1 MKKRFVLAMVLCIAL
16 CLAFGG
22 AALASSADN
31 SLGYVN
37 DAVGLLSLDEQQE
50 LETTAAQLAERYG
63 CGVYVIIVDDYTDYT
78 NGGIQDFS
86 EAMYDHY
93 GLGLGD
99 DRNCLLLSL
108 SMSER
113 DYDLDAHGSIANRAF
128 TDYGK
133 EQLAQE
139 FIDDFRYDNWFAGFR
154 DYMSTAGQYLEES
167 ENGAP
172 VDVPGYDGTPDYD
185 GGYTE
190 SYSSG
195 ANILMIVVIPCL
207 ISLAVCG
214 IFAAQMK
221 TARRQTGARGY
232 ISHGGVDM
240 RVTQDQFLYHTETRQ
255 PIPQNDNNSG
265 GGTTVNSAGHS
276 HSSGKF

>member
-22 AALASSADN
+22 AAYASSAADG

-63 CGVYVIIVDDYTDYT
+63 CGVYVIIVEDYTDYT
-78 NGGIQDFS
+78 NGGIEDFS
-86 EAMYDHY
+86 EAMFDHY

-139 FIDDFRYDNWFAGFR
+139 FIDDFRYDNWFDGFR
-154 DYMSTAGQYLEES
+154 DYMSTAGQYLEVA
-167 ENGAP
+167 ENGTP
-172 VDVPGYDGTPDYD
+172 VD
-185 GGYTE
+185 E
-190 SYSSG
+190 YSGDSEIDPAVSAG
-195 ANILMIVVIPCL
+195 VNILLIVGVPCL
-207 ISLAVCG
+207 ISLCVCG
-214 IFAAQMK
+214 VFAAQMK

>member
-1 MKKRFVLAMVLCIAL
+1 MDMKKRFVLAMILCITL

-22 AALASSADN
+22 AAYASSGGN

-37 DAVGLLSLDEQQE
+37 DAVGLLSLEEQQE

-78 NGGIQDFS
+78 NGSIEDFS
-86 EAMYDHY
+86 EAMYDYY

-113 DYDLDAHGSIANRAF
+113 DYDLDAHGSIGNYAF

-133 EQLAQE
+133 KTLANE
-139 FIDDFRYDNWFAGFR
+139 FIDDFRYDNWFDGFR
-154 DYMSTAGQYLEES
+154 DYMSTAGQYLEAA
-167 ENGAP
+167 ENGTP
-172 VDVPGYDGTPDYD
+172 VDDYSD
-185 GGYTE
+185 DEVDPAVSAGE
-190 SYSSG
+190 D
-195 ANILMIVVIPCL
+195 ILFIVVIPCL

>member
-22 AALASSADN
+22 AAYASSGG
-31 SLGYVN
+31 SLGYVT
-37 DAVGLLSLDEQQE
+37 DTVGLLTQEEQRE
-50 LETTAAQLAERYG
+50 LETTAAQLAESYG
-63 CGVYVIIVDDYTDYT
+63 CGVYVIIVEDYTDYT
-78 NGGIQDFS
+78 NGGIEDFS

-139 FIDDFRYDNWFAGFR
+139 FIDDFYYDNWFDGFR
-154 DYMSTAGQYLEES
+154 DYMSTAGQYLEVA
-167 ENGAP
+167 ENGTP
-172 VDVPGYDGTPDYD
+172 VD
-185 GGYTE
+185 E
-190 SYSSG
+190 YSGDSEIDPAVSAG
-195 ANILMIVVIPCL
+195 VNILFIVGIPCL

-221 TARRQTGARGY
+221 TARRQTGARCY

-265 GGTTVNSAGHS
+265 GGTTINSAGHS

>member
-1 MKKRFVLAMVLCIAL
+1 MVLCIAL

-22 AALASSADN
+22 AAYASSGG
-31 SLGYVN
+31 SPGYVT
-37 DAVGLLSLDEQQE
+37 DTVGLLTQEEQRE
-50 LETTAAQLAERYG
+50 LETTAAQLAESYG
-63 CGVYVIIVDDYTDYT
+63 CGVYVIIVEDYTDYT
-78 NGGIQDFS
+78 NGGIEDFS
-86 EAMYDHY
+86 EAMFDQY

-139 FIDDFRYDNWFAGFR
+139 FIDDFRYDNWFDGFR
-154 DYMSTAGQYLEES
+154 DYMSTAGQYLEAA
-167 ENGAP
+167 ENGTP
-172 VDVPGYDGTPDYD
+172 VDI
-185 GGYTE
+185 
-190 SYSSG
+190 YSDDEIDPAVSAG
-195 ANILMIVVIPCL
+195 VNILFIVVIPCL

-255 PIPQNDNNSG
+255 HIPDKSDAPS
-265 GGTTVNSAGHS
+265 GGTTVDSQGFS
-276 HSSGKF
+276 GRGGKF

>member
-22 AALASSADN
+22 AAYAASSG
-31 SLGYVN
+31 SSGYVI
-37 DAVGLLSLDEQQE
+37 DDIGLLSAEEQQE
-50 LETTAAQLAERYG
+50 LENTAAQLAVKYG

-78 NGGIQDFS
+78 NGSIQDFS

-113 DYDLDAHGSIANRAF
+113 DYDLDAHGSIGNYAF

-139 FIDDFRYDNWFAGFR
+139 FIDDFRYDNWFDGFR
-154 DYMSTAGQYLEES
+154 DYMSTAGQYLEAA
-167 ENGAP
+167 ENGTP
-172 VDVPGYDGTPDYD
+172 VDI
-185 GGYTE
+185 
-190 SYSSG
+190 YSDDEIDPAVSAG
-195 ANILMIVVIPCL
+195 VNILFIVVIPCL

-255 PIPQNDNNSG
+255 PIPQENNNSG

>member
-1 MKKRFVLAMVLCIAL
+1 MDMKKRFVLAMILCIAL

-22 AALASSADN
+22 AALASSSGD
-31 SLGYVN
+31 SLSYVS
-37 DAVGLLSLDEQQE
+37 DTVGLLSLEEQQE

-78 NGGIQDFS
+78 NGSIEDFS
-86 EAMYDHY
+86 EAMYDYY

-99 DRNCLLLSL
+99 DRNCLILSL

-113 DYDLDAHGSIANRAF
+113 DYDLDAHGSIGNYAF

-139 FIDDFRYDNWFAGFR
+139 FIDDFRYDNWFDGFR
-154 DYMSTAGQYLEES
+154 DYMSTAGQYLEVA
-167 ENGAP
+167 ENGTP
-172 VDVPGYDGTPDYD
+172 VDEYSD
-185 GGYTE
+185 GGEIDPAVST
-190 SYSSG
+190 G
-195 ANILMIVVIPCL
+195 VNILLIVGVPCL

-240 RVTQDQFLYHTETRQ
+240 RVTQDQFLYHTVTRQ

>member
-16 CLAFGG
+16 CLALGG
-22 AALASSADN
+22 AAYASSSGD
-31 SLGYVN
+31 SLGYVS
-37 DAVGLLSLDEQQE
+37 DTVGLLSLDEQQE

-78 NGGIQDFS
+78 NGSIQDFS
-86 EAMYDHY
+86 EAMYDYY

-113 DYDLDAHGSIANRAF
+113 DYDLDAHGSIGNYAF

-139 FIDDFRYDNWFAGFR
+139 FIDDFRYDNWFDGFR
-154 DYMSTAGQYLEES
+154 DYMSTAGQYLEAA
-167 ENGAP
+167 ENGEP
-172 VDVPGYDGTPDYD
+172 VDVYGD
-185 GGYTE
+185 
-190 SYSSG
+190 SG
-195 ANILMIVVIPCL
+195 EIDPAVSTGVNILFIVVIPCL

-255 PIPQNDNNSG
+255 HIPDKSDAPS
-265 GGTTVNSAGHS
+265 GGTTVDSQGFS
-276 HSSGKF
+276 GRGGKF

>member
-22 AALASSADN
+22 AALASSAGN

-37 DAVGLLSLDEQQE
+37 DAVGLLSPDEQQE

-78 NGGIQDFS
+78 NGSTRDFAKETYINYDLGVGEDKNGI
-86 EAMYDHY
+86 
-93 GLGLGD
+93 
-99 DRNCLLLSL
+99 LLVLSI
-108 SMSER
+108 SDR
-113 DYDLDAHGSIANRAF
+113 DYYLLPKGDIANAAF
-128 TDYGK
+128 TDYGQ
-133 EQLAQE
+133 EQLTQE
-139 FIDDFRYDNWFAGFR
+139 FLDDFRYDNWFAGFR
-154 DYMSTAGQYLEES
+154 DYMSTAGQYLEAA
-167 ENGAP
+167 ENGTG
-172 VDVPGYDGTPDYD
+172 V
-185 GGYTE
+185 
-190 SYSSG
+190 
-195 ANILMIVVIPCL
+195 NILFIVVIPCL

-255 PIPQNDNNSG
+255 HIPDKSDAPS
-265 GGTTVNSAGHS
+265 GGTTVDSQGFS
-276 HSSGKF
+276 GRGGKF

>member
-1 MKKRFVLAMVLCIAL
+1 MDMKKRFVLAMVLCIAL
-16 CLAFGG
+16 CLTLGG
-22 AALASSADN
+22 TAYATSSGSSN
-31 SLGYVN
+31 YVI
-37 DAVGLLSLDEQQE
+37 DDIGLLSADEQQE

-78 NGGIQDFS
+78 NGSIEDFS
-86 EAMYDHY
+86 EAMYEYY

-113 DYDLDAHGSIANRAF
+113 DYDLDAHGSIGNYAF

-154 DYMSTAGQYLEES
+154 DYMSTAGQYLEVA
-167 ENGAP
+167 ENGEP
-172 VDVPGYDGTPDYD
+172 VDVYGD
-185 GGYTE
+185 
-190 SYSSG
+190 SG
-195 ANILMIVVIPCL
+195 EIDPAVSTGVNILFIVVIPCL

>member
-1 MKKRFVLAMVLCIAL
+1 MDMKKRFVLAMVLCIAL
-16 CLAFGG
+16 CLTLGG
-22 AALASSADN
+22 TAYATSSGSSN
-31 SLGYVN
+31 YVI
-37 DAVGLLSLDEQQE
+37 DDIGLLSADEQQE

-78 NGGIQDFS
+78 NGSIEDFS
-86 EAMYDHY
+86 EAMYDYY

-113 DYDLDAHGSIANRAF
+113 DYDLDAHGSIGNYAF

-139 FIDDFRYDNWFAGFR
+139 FIDDFRYDNWFDGFR
-154 DYMSTAGQYLEES
+154 DYMSTAGQYLEAA
-167 ENGAP
+167 ENGTP
-172 VDVPGYDGTPDYD
+172 VDVYGD
-185 GGYTE
+185 
-190 SYSSG
+190 SG
-195 ANILMIVVIPCL
+195 EIDPAVSTGVNILFIVVIPCL

>member
-22 AALASSADN
+22 AALASSAGD
-31 SLGYVN
+31 SISYVS
-37 DAVGLLSLDEQQE
+37 DTVGLLSPDEQQE

-78 NGGIQDFS
+78 NGSIQDFS

-154 DYMSTAGQYLEES
+154 DYMSTAGQYLEAA
-167 ENGAP
+167 ENGTP
-172 VDVPGYDGTPDYD
+172 VDI
-185 GGYTE
+185 
-190 SYSSG
+190 YSDDEIAPAVSAG
-195 ANILMIVVIPCL
+195 VNILFIVGIPCL

-255 PIPQNDNNSG
+255 PIPQNNNNSG

>member
-16 CLAFGG
+16 CLALDG

-37 DAVGLLSLDEQQE
+37 DAVGLLSPDEQQE

-78 NGGIQDFS
+78 NGSIQDFS

-113 DYDLDAHGSIANRAF
+113 DYDLDAHGSIGNYAF

-139 FIDDFRYDNWFAGFR
+139 FIDDFRYDNWFDGFR
-154 DYMSTAGQYLEES
+154 DYMSTAGQYLEAA
-167 ENGAP
+167 ENGTP
-172 VDVPGYDGTPDYD
+172 VDI
-185 GGYTE
+185 
-190 SYSSG
+190 YSDDEIDPAVSAG
-195 ANILMIVVIPCL
+195 VNILFIVVIPCL

-240 RVTQDQFLYHTETRQ
+240 RVTQDQFLYNTETRQ
-255 PIPQNDNNSG
+255 PIPQNNNNSG

>member
-22 AALASSADN
+22 AAYASSGG
-31 SLGYVN
+31 SPGYVT
-37 DAVGLLSLDEQQE
+37 DTVGLLTQEEQRE
-50 LETTAAQLAERYG
+50 LETTAAQLAESYG
-63 CGVYVIIVDDYTDYT
+63 CGVYVIIVEDYTDYT
-78 NGGIQDFS
+78 NGGIEDFS
-86 EAMYDHY
+86 EAMFDHY

-133 EQLAQE
+133 KQLAQE
-139 FIDDFRYDNWFAGFR
+139 FIDDFRYDNWFDGFR
-154 DYMSTAGQYLEES
+154 DYMSTAGQYLEAA
-167 ENGAP
+167 ENGTP
-172 VDVPGYDGTPDYD
+172 VDVYGD
-185 GGYTE
+185 
-190 SYSSG
+190 SG
-195 ANILMIVVIPCL
+195 EIDPAVSTGVNILFIVGIPCL

>member
-22 AALASSADN
+22 AALASSAGN

-78 NGGIQDFS
+78 NGSIQDFS
-86 EAMYDHY
+86 ETMYDYY

-99 DRNCLLLSL
+99 DRNCLILSL

-113 DYDLDAHGSIANRAF
+113 DYDLDAHGSIGNYAF

-139 FIDDFRYDNWFAGFR
+139 FIDDFRYDNWFDGFR
-154 DYMSTAGQYLEES
+154 DYMSTAGQYLEAA
-167 ENGAP
+167 ENGTP
-172 VDVPGYDGTPDYD
+172 VDEYSD
-185 GGYTE
+185 GGEIDPAVST
-190 SYSSG
+190 G
-195 ANILMIVVIPCL
+195 VNILLIVGVPCL

>member
-22 AALASSADN
+22 AAYASSGG
-31 SLGYVN
+31 SLGYVT
-37 DAVGLLSLDEQQE
+37 DTVGLLTQEEQRE
-50 LETTAAQLAERYG
+50 LETTAAQLAESYG
-63 CGVYVIIVDDYTDYT
+63 CGVYVIIVEDYTDYT
-78 NGGIQDFS
+78 NGGIEDFS
-86 EAMYDHY
+86 EAMFDHY

-139 FIDDFRYDNWFAGFR
+139 FIDDFRYDNWFDGFM
-154 DYMSTAGQYLEES
+154 DYMSTAGQYLEAA
-167 ENGAP
+167 ENGTP
-172 VDVPGYDGTPDYD
+172 VDI
-185 GGYTE
+185 
-190 SYSSG
+190 YSDDEIDPAVSAG
-195 ANILMIVVIPCL
+195 VNILFIVGIPCL

-255 PIPQNDNNSG
+255 PIQQNDNHSG

>member
-1 MKKRFVLAMVLCIAL
+1 MVLCIAL

-22 AALASSADN
+22 AAYASSGG
-31 SLGYVN
+31 SLGYVT
-37 DAVGLLSLDEQQE
+37 DTVGLLTQEEQRE

-78 NGGIQDFS
+78 NGSTRDFAKETYINYDLGVGEDKNGI
-86 EAMYDHY
+86 
-93 GLGLGD
+93 
-99 DRNCLLLSL
+99 LLVLSI
-108 SMSER
+108 SDR
-113 DYDLDAHGSIANRAF
+113 DYYLLTKGDIANAAF
-128 TDYGK
+128 TDYGQ
-133 EQLAQE
+133 EQLTQE
-139 FIDDFRYDNWFAGFR
+139 FLDDFRYDNWFAGFR

-167 ENGAP
+167 
-172 VDVPGYDGTPDYD
+172 D
-185 GGYTE
+185 
-190 SYSSG
+190 G
-195 ANILMIVVIPCL
+195 ANILMIVGIPCL

-255 PIPQNDNNSG
+255 HIPDKSDAPS
-265 GGTTVNSAGHS
+265 GGTTVDSQGFS
-276 HSSGKF
+276 GRGGKF

>member
-1 MKKRFVLAMVLCIAL
+1 MDMKKRFVLAMVLCIAL
-16 CLAFGG
+16 CLTLGG
-22 AALASSADN
+22 TAYASSGGN

-37 DAVGLLSLDEQQE
+37 DAVGLLSLEEQQE

-78 NGGIQDFS
+78 NGSIEDFS
-86 EAMYDHY
+86 EAMYDYY

-113 DYDLDAHGSIANRAF
+113 YYDLDAHGSIGNYAF

-133 EQLAQE
+133 KTLANE
-139 FIDDFRYDNWFAGFR
+139 FIDDFRYDNWFDGFR
-154 DYMSTAGQYLEES
+154 DYMSTAGQYLEAA
-167 ENGAP
+167 ENGTP
-172 VDVPGYDGTPDYD
+172 VDDYSD
-185 GGYTE
+185 DEVDPAVSAGVD
-190 SYSSG
+190 
-195 ANILMIVVIPCL
+195 ILFIVVIPCL

-255 PIPQNDNNSG
+255 PIPQNNNNSG

>member
-22 AALASSADN
+22 AAYASSGG
-31 SLGYVN
+31 SPGYVT
-37 DAVGLLSLDEQQE
+37 DTVGLLTQEEQRE

-78 NGGIQDFS
+78 NGGIEDFS
-86 EAMYDHY
+86 EAMFDHY
-93 GLGLGD
+93 GIGLGD

-139 FIDDFRYDNWFAGFR
+139 FIDDFRYDNWFDGFR
-154 DYMSTAGQYLEES
+154 DYMSTAGQYLEAA
-167 ENGAP
+167 ENGPP
-172 VDVPGYDGTPDYD
+172 VDI
-185 GGYTE
+185 
-190 SYSSG
+190 YSDDEIDPAVSAG
-195 ANILMIVVIPCL
+195 VNILFIVGIPCL

-255 PIPQNDNNSG
+255 PIPQNNNNSG

>member
-1 MKKRFVLAMVLCIAL
+1 MVLCIAL

-22 AALASSADN
+22 AALASSAGD
-31 SLGYVN
+31 SISYVS
-37 DAVGLLSLDEQQE
+37 DTVGLLSPDEQQE

-78 NGGIQDFS
+78 NGSIQDFS
-86 EAMYDHY
+86 EVMFDHY

-139 FIDDFRYDNWFAGFR
+139 FIDDFRYDNWFDGFK
-154 DYMSTAGQYLEES
+154 DYLSTAGQYLEES

-255 PIPQNDNNSG
+255 HIPDKSDAPS
-265 GGTTVNSAGHS
+265 GGTTVDSQGFS
-276 HSSGKF
+276 GRGGKF

>member
-22 AALASSADN
+22 AAYASSGG
-31 SLGYVN
+31 SPGYVT
-37 DAVGLLSLDEQQE
+37 DTVGLLTQEEQRE

-78 NGGIQDFS
+78 NGSIQDFS

-113 DYDLDAHGSIANRAF
+113 DYDLDAHGSIGNDAF

-139 FIDDFRYDNWFAGFR
+139 FIDDFRYDNWFDGFR
-154 DYMSTAGQYLEES
+154 DYMSTAGQYLEAA
-167 ENGAP
+167 ENGTP
-172 VDVPGYDGTPDYD
+172 VDI
-185 GGYTE
+185 
-190 SYSSG
+190 YSDDEIDPAVSTG
-195 ANILMIVVIPCL
+195 VNILFIVVIPCL

-240 RVTQDQFLYHTETRQ
+240 RVTQDQFLYHTEARQ
-255 PIPQNDNNSG
+255 PIPQNDNHSG

>member
-22 AALASSADN
+22 AALASSAGN

-78 NGGIQDFS
+78 NGSIQDFS

-108 SMSER
+108 SMCER
-113 DYDLDAHGSIANRAF
+113 DNDLDAHGSIGNYAF

-139 FIDDFRYDNWFAGFR
+139 FIDDFRYDNWFDGFR
-154 DYMSTAGQYLEES
+154 DYMSTAGQYLEAA
-167 ENGAP
+167 ENGTP
-172 VDVPGYDGTPDYD
+172 VDVYGD
-185 GGYTE
+185 
-190 SYSSG
+190 SG
-195 ANILMIVVIPCL
+195 EIDPAVSTGVNILFIVVIPCL

-221 TARRQTGARGY
+221 TARRKTGARGY

>member
-1 MKKRFVLAMVLCIAL
+1 MKKRFVLAMILCIAL

-22 AALASSADN
+22 AALASSSGD
-31 SLGYVN
+31 SLSYVS
-37 DAVGLLSLDEQQE
+37 DTVGLLSLDEQQE
-50 LETTAAQLAERYG
+50 LETTAVQLAERYG
-63 CGVYVIIVDDYTDYT
+63 CGVYVFIVDDYTDYT
-78 NGGIQDFS
+78 NGSIQDFS
-86 EAMYDHY
+86 EAMYDYY

-99 DRNCLLLSL
+99 DRNCLILSL

-113 DYDLDAHGSIANRAF
+113 DYDLDAHGSIGNYAF

-139 FIDDFRYDNWFAGFR
+139 FIDDFRYDNWFDGFR
-154 DYMSTAGQYLEES
+154 DYMSTAGQYLEAA
-167 ENGAP
+167 ENGTP
-172 VDVPGYDGTPDYD
+172 VDEYSD
-185 GGYTE
+185 GGEIDPAVST
-190 SYSSG
+190 G
-195 ANILMIVVIPCL
+195 VNILLIVGVPCL

>member
-22 AALASSADN
+22 AALASSAGN

-78 NGGIQDFS
+78 NGSTRDFAKETYINYDLGVGEDKNGI
-86 EAMYDHY
+86 
-93 GLGLGD
+93 
-99 DRNCLLLSL
+99 LLVLSI
-108 SMSER
+108 SDR
-113 DYDLDAHGSIANRAF
+113 DYYLLTKGDIANAAF
-128 TDYGK
+128 TDYGQ
-133 EQLAQE
+133 EQLTQE
-139 FIDDFRYDNWFAGFR
+139 FLDDFRYDNWFAGFR
-154 DYMSTAGQYLEES
+154 DYMSTAGQYLEAA
-167 ENGAP
+167 ENGTG
-172 VDVPGYDGTPDYD
+172 V
-185 GGYTE
+185 
-190 SYSSG
+190 
-195 ANILMIVVIPCL
+195 NILFIVVIPCL

-255 PIPQNDNNSG
+255 HIPDKSDAPS
-265 GGTTVNSAGHS
+265 GGTTVDSQGFS
-276 HSSGKF
+276 GRGGKF

>member
-22 AALASSADN
+22 AALASSAGN

-78 NGGIQDFS
+78 NGSIQDFS
-86 EAMYDHY
+86 EAMYDYY

-113 DYDLDAHGSIANRAF
+113 DYDLDAHGSIGNYAF

-139 FIDDFRYDNWFAGFR
+139 FIDDFRYDNWFDGFR
-154 DYMSTAGQYLEES
+154 DYMSTAGQYLEVA
-167 ENGAP
+167 ENGTP
-172 VDVPGYDGTPDYD
+172 VDEYSD
-185 GGYTE
+185 GGEIDPAVST
-190 SYSSG
+190 G
-195 ANILMIVVIPCL
+195 VNILLIVGVPCL

-240 RVTQDQFLYHTETRQ
+240 RVTQDQFLYRTETRQ
-255 PIPQNDNNSG
+255 PIPQNNNNSG
-265 GGTTVNSAGHS
+265 GGTTINSAGHS

>member
-22 AALASSADN
+22 AAYASSGG
-31 SLGYVN
+31 SPGYVT
-37 DAVGLLSLDEQQE
+37 DTVGLLTQEEQRE

-78 NGGIQDFS
+78 NGSTRDFAKETYINYDLGVGEDKNGI
-86 EAMYDHY
+86 
-93 GLGLGD
+93 
-99 DRNCLLLSL
+99 LLVLSI
-108 SMSER
+108 SDR
-113 DYDLDAHGSIANRAF
+113 DYYLLTKGDIANAAF
-128 TDYGK
+128 TDYGQ
-133 EQLAQE
+133 EQLTQE
-139 FIDDFRYDNWFAGFR
+139 FLDDFRYDNWFAGFR

-167 ENGAP
+167 
-172 VDVPGYDGTPDYD
+172 D
-185 GGYTE
+185 
-190 SYSSG
+190 G
-195 ANILMIVVIPCL
+195 ANILMIVGIPCL

-255 PIPQNDNNSG
+255 HIPDKSDAPS
-265 GGTTVNSAGHS
+265 GGTTVDSQGFS
-276 HSSGKF
+276 GRGGKF

>member
-22 AALASSADN
+22 AAYASSGG
-31 SLGYVN
+31 SLGYVT
-37 DAVGLLSLDEQQE
+37 DTVGLLTQDEQRE
-50 LETTAAQLAERYG
+50 LETTAAQLAESYG

-78 NGGIQDFS
+78 NGSIEDFS

-139 FIDDFRYDNWFAGFR
+139 FIDDFRYDNWFDGFR

-167 ENGAP
+167 
-172 VDVPGYDGTPDYD
+172 D
-185 GGYTE
+185 
-190 SYSSG
+190 G
-195 ANILMIVVIPCL
+195 ANILMIVGIPCL

-221 TARRQTGARGY
+221 TARHQTGARGY

>member
-1 MKKRFVLAMVLCIAL
+1 MVLCIAL
-16 CLAFGG
+16 CLAFGSV
-22 AALASSADN
+22 ALASSAGN

-37 DAVGLLSLDEQQE
+37 DAVGLLSPDEQQE

-63 CGVYVIIVDDYTDYT
+63 CGVYVIIVEDYTDYT
-78 NGGIQDFS
+78 NGGIEDFS
-86 EAMYDHY
+86 EAMFDHY
-93 GLGLGD
+93 SLGLGD

-139 FIDDFRYDNWFAGFR
+139 FIDDFRYDNWFDGFR
-154 DYMSTAGQYLEES
+154 DYMSTAGQYLEAA
-167 ENGAP
+167 ENGTP
-172 VDVPGYDGTPDYD
+172 VDVYGDS
-185 GGYTE
+185 GGIDPAVST
-190 SYSSG
+190 G
-195 ANILMIVVIPCL
+195 VNILFIVGIPCL

-265 GGTTVNSAGHS
+265 GGTTINSAGHS